1 MHEDILSIIKY
12 VFFWVVLLTCKLAFS
27 FYVEISPI
35 IGPTKFL
42 LNQGVGNYEWHEIFP
57 FLPHNLGVVIT
68 IWAPIVMVYFMDIQ
82 IWYAIFSTAFGGV
95 SGALSHV
102 GEIRTL
108 GMLRARFKSMPEA
121 FNKSHA
127 TAHREQACGEGRF
140 FCVWNSFI
148 NSLREEDFISDRERD
163 ILMAPSFSSSFSVTP
178 WPPFLV
184 ASKVPTALHMAMTS
198 KEGDYHELIEKIRLD
213 QARFNAVIECY
224 ESLVLI
230 LKNLLLDNNDQK

>member
-127 TAHREQACGEGRF
+127 TAHRERCSWSQEYTRYPQLF
-140 FCVWNSFI
+140 
-148 NSLREEDFISDRERD
+148 
-163 ILMAPSFSSSFSVTP
+163 T
-178 WPPFLV
+178 WP
-184 ASKVPTALHMAMTS
+184 
-198 KEGDYHELIEKIRLD
+198 
-213 QARFNAVIECY
+213 
-224 ESLVLI
+224 
-230 LKNLLLDNNDQK
+230 